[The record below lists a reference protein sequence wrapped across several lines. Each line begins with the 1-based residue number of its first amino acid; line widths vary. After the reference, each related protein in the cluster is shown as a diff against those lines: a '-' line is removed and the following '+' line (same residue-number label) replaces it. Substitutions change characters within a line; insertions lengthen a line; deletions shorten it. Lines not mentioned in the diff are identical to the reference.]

1 VSPLVAGLVL
11 ASAAMHASWNALLK
25 GGSDRLRSVTVMAV
39 TTSLVAGLGSV
50 FLPAPRLGSWVCI
63 ALSAALH
70 VVYNL
75 LLVASY
81 RHGDLGV
88 SYPIA
93 RGSSPLLVAVGA
105 AVVAGEKL
113 DALALAGVG
122 LISLGILGL
131 AIENRKSLPSHALVP
146 ALLTGATIAAYTLA
160 DGIGARLS
168 GHSQAYAAWL
178 FVSYGP
184 AMLLI
189 LILWR
194 GHADHFRLDA
204 ESARFAL
211 GGIVSMAAYAI
222 VIWAASVSPM
232 GPVSALRET
241 GVVFAALLGRI
252 FLSEPLGPR
261 RLAACTIVALGAACL
276 GYAHSS

>member
-1 VSPLVAGLVL
+1 
-11 ASAAMHASWNALLK
+11 
-25 GGSDRLRSVTVMAV
+25 VTTMAV
-39 TTSLVAGLGSV
+39 TTSVVAGLGAM
-50 FLPAPRLGSWVCI
+50 FLPMPRTESWGCI

-105 AVVAGEKL
+105 MVIAQERL
-113 DALALAGVG
+113 DLLSLTGVG

-131 AIENRKSLPSHALVP
+131 AFENGKRLPSRSLVP

-160 DGIGARLS
+160 DGLGARLS
-168 GHSQAYAAWL
+168 GQSQAYAAWL
-178 FVSYGP
+178 FISYGP
-184 AMLLI
+184 AMALI

-194 GHADHFRLDA
+194 GRANHFRLDA
-204 ESARFAL
+204 QAVRSAL

-241 GVVFAALLGRI
+241 GVVFAALLGRAC
-252 FLSEPLGPR
+252 FNETLGPG

-276 GYAHSS
+276 GYAHR

>member
-1 VSPLVAGLVL
+1 
-11 ASAAMHASWNALLK
+11 M
-25 GGSDRLRSVTVMAV
+25 
-39 TTSLVAGLGSV
+39 
-50 FLPAPRLGSWVCI
+50 
-63 ALSAALH
+63 
-70 VVYNL
+70 YNL

-88 SYPIA
+88 AYPIT

-105 AVVAGEKL
+105 MVIAHERL
-113 DALALAGVG
+113 DLLSMTGVG
-122 LISLGILGL
+122 LISLGILALAFEHRKGL
-131 AIENRKSLPSHALVP
+131 AARALVP

-160 DGIGARLS
+160 DGLGARLS

-189 LILWR
+189 LIIWR
-194 GHADHFRLDA
+194 GPADHFRLDA
-204 ESARFAL
+204 EAARSAL
-211 GGIVSMAAYAI
+211 GGVVSMAAYAI

-241 GVVFAALLGRI
+241 GVVFAALLGRV
-252 FLSEPLGPR
+252 FLNETLGPR
-261 RLAACTIVALGAACL
+261 RLAACTIVALGAGCL
-276 GYAHSS
+276 GYAHR

>member
-1 VSPLVAGLVL
+1 MSPLVVGLVL
-11 ASAAMHASWNALLK
+11 TSAAMHASWNALLK

-39 TTSLVAGLGSV
+39 TTSVVAGLAALV
-50 FLPAPRLGSWVCI
+50 LPTPRIGSWGCI

-105 AVVAGEKL
+105 MVIAHERL
-113 DALALAGVG
+113 DVLSMTGVG
-122 LISLGILGL
+122 LISLGILALAFEHRKGL
-131 AIENRKSLPSHALVP
+131 AARALVP

-160 DGIGARLS
+160 DGLGARLS

-194 GHADHFRLDA
+194 GHADHFRLDT
-204 ESARFAL
+204 EGIRSAV

-241 GVVFAALLGRI
+241 GVVFAAVLGRI
-252 FLSEPLGPR
+252 FLDETLGPR
-261 RLAACTIVALGAACL
+261 RLAACTIVAVGAACL
-276 GYAHSS
+276 GYAHR

>member
-1 VSPLVAGLVL
+1 
-11 ASAAMHASWNALLK
+11 M
-25 GGSDRLRSVTVMAV
+25 
-39 TTSLVAGLGSV
+39 
-50 FLPAPRLGSWVCI
+50 
-63 ALSAALH
+63 
-70 VVYNL
+70 
-75 LLVASY
+75 
-81 RHGDLGV
+81 
-88 SYPIA
+88 
-93 RGSSPLLVAVGA
+93 
-105 AVVAGEKL
+105 
-113 DALALAGVG
+113 
-122 LISLGILGL
+122 
-131 AIENRKSLPSHALVP
+131 
-146 ALLTGATIAAYTLA
+146 TIAAYTLA
-160 DGIGARLS
+160 DGMGARLS

-194 GHADHFRLDA
+194 GHADQFRLDA
-204 ESARFAL
+204 EAARSAL

-252 FLSEPLGPR
+252 FLDEPLGPR

-276 GYAHSS
+276 GYAHR